1 MKFIFDPREFE
12 SYKDLAIDIE
22 ERNDKDP
29 EEFKTRR
36 VRPSNRDSRGAYY
49 SKDSWKNKNGQEIV
63 SDSSDEYSDFKA
75 TKVSDLQTDRN
86 TDAEKT
92 FAATIIHRDESRQ
105 EATVKAFSEKDAI
118 EKFKKI
124 HGSSIFVRNIR
135 EV

>member
-22 ERNDKDP
+22 ERNDEDP
-29 EEFKTRR
+29 EEFKIKYI
-36 VRPSNRDSRGAYY
+36 RPSNRDSRGAYY
-49 SKDSWKNKNGQEIV
+49 SKDSWKNKSGREIV

-75 TKVSDLQTDRN
+75 TKVSDLQTGEN
-86 TDAEKT
+86 VSAEKI
-92 FAATIIHRDESRQ
+92 FAAAIIHRDESRQ
-105 EATVKAFSEKDAI
+105 EATIKAFSEKDAR

-124 HGSSIFVRNIR
+124 YGNGIFVRNIR

>member
-36 VRPSNRDSRGAYY
+36 VRPSSRDSRGAYY
-49 SKDSWKNKNGQEIV
+49 SKDSWKNKNGREIV

-75 TKVSDLQTDRN
+75 TKVSKLQKNKNNAVKKNFTAIIVHKDDSSQEAVIKALD
-86 TDAEKT
+86 TKDAEK
-92 FAATIIHRDESRQ
+92 
-105 EATVKAFSEKDAI
+105 
-118 EKFKKI
+118 KFKEI
-124 HGSSIFVRNIR
+124 YGSGVFVRDIR